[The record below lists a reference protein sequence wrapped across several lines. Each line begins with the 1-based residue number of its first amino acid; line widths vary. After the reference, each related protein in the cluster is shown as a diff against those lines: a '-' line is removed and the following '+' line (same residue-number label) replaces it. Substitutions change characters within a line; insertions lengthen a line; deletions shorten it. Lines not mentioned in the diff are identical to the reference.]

1 VPEWVTAYL
10 LLGVPMLYL
19 ATMAF
24 WPLVQEVWLSF
35 TDARLTR
42 PNDGSFVGFDN
53 YARLFS
59 GPRLVQVLGNT
70 VVYTLGTATL
80 SLLMGV
86 VPAVLLNTRFRGH
99 SLARSILATPWAMPG
114 VAAAIIWLWMFN
126 PRGGILNRTLETL
139 SLGQVSWLQ
148 SPQMAMMSVVIVTS
162 WLLAPIVMLVT
173 LSALSSV
180 PSEVEEASRIDGA
193 TPLSTF
199 RFVTWPH
206 ILPTIRLLS
215 LLLTIWALTRWDV
228 ISVLTGGGPVNS
240 TATIVVATQQQAF
253 RYQQVGMG
261 AAYAMIGLVLAA
273 MLALGYFLL
282 EQRELKRASR

>member
-1 VPEWVTAYL
+1 ML
-10 LLGVPMLYL
+10 LCVPMLYL
-19 ATMAF
+19 AAMAF
-24 WPLVQEVWLSF
+24 WPLLQEVWLSF

-42 PNDGSFVGFDN
+42 PNGGSFVGLDN

-59 GPRLVQVLGNT
+59 GPRLLQVLGNT
-70 VVYTLGTATL
+70 VMYTIGTAVV
-80 SLLMGV
+80 SLVLGV
-86 VPAVLLNTRFRGH
+86 LPAVLLNTKFRGH
-99 SLARSILATPWAMPG
+99 SLARSILATPWAVPG

-126 PRGGILNRTLETL
+126 ARGGILNRTLEAF
-139 SLGQVSWLQ
+139 SLGELNWLQ
-148 SPQMAMMSVVIVTS
+148 SPQLAMVSVIIVTS

-206 ILPTIRLLS
+206 ILPTVRLMS

-228 ISVLTGGGPVNS
+228 ITVLTGGGPINS

-261 AAYAMIGLVLAA
+261 AAYAMIGLVMAA
-273 MLALGYFLL
+273 VLALGYFLL
-282 EQRELKRASR
+282 EQRELKKASR